1 MAKRC
6 QLLEQE
12 NENLNRDKHEL
23 QEKFAEKSRQKRKLD
38 EMYDQLRNEYES
50 VKCSALQPANNYLAR
65 PQPDLF
71 AGMPNVMDGGDHL
84 RQGSVD
90 LPKTPGQRDEGWGP
104 PPRQRH
110 CTSGPFDLSTGSL
123 AHAVA
128 PPDVD
133 LEEKVDVIIS
143 EWMGYM
149 LLYESM
155 LPSVLFA
162 RDKWLKPRLFIAPIT
177 NSERYEGSVDF
188 WHDVYGIKMS
198 ALVPLAKKFTSEEPS
213 IETIGGENVI
223 SWPAVDLNV
232 AEPMESTR
240 TLPQWKK
247 GNASNK
253 LLCYQSH
260 NAFILEQVRLFLDRQ
275 DYVRAQILS
284 RKISTRVFDADP
296 SKEKKNPKEGDNIV
310 QDAPAD
316 IPSLLELKRI
326 YYELMIRYYLHNNDY
341 LEIYRCYK
349 AIYDIPAIKEDP
361 TKELLRIWLFQKIE
375 ASEVNDPMQ
384 SSLLNATLED
394 KNLSEIP
401 NFRLL
406 LKQLVTMDY
415 GGHPVDS
422 IKAEK
427 HLSDMVNSKSL
438 TVKIDRPMG
447 VVSFRVVQDC
457 NDTLNSWDTNLE
469 QLGVSIGRP

>member
-128 PPDVD
+128 PPVDIRPRQQTRSVFRATLNNPSSTLRNLIISPVKCPRRPDVD

-326 YYELMIRYYLHNNDY
+326 YYELMIR
-341 LEIYRCYK
+341 
-349 AIYDIPAIKEDP
+349 
-361 TKELLRIWLFQKIE
+361 ELLRIWLFQKIE

-394 KNLSEIP
+394 
-401 NFRLL
+401 
-406 LKQLVTMDY
+406 
-415 GGHPVDS
+415 
-422 IKAEK
+422 
-427 HLSDMVNSKSL
+427 
-438 TVKIDRPMG
+438 
-447 VVSFRVVQDC
+447 
-457 NDTLNSWDTNLE
+457 
-469 QLGVSIGRP
+469 